1 MITDQARNDGEAQN
15 VAYRKRIYCKAEKTL
30 CPKYALRIA
39 LTMLQ
44 VPCPAPRMESMQW
57 STCPVHTSSRKPL
70 ASGASVGGVLSIG
83 GMISTAFDGL
93 ASTSMT
99 SRQAVRE
106 RLLNRSAKVVV
117 ALVASVFPRFI
128 IKMSALSDNR

>member
-1 MITDQARNDGEAQN
+1 M
-15 VAYRKRIYCKAEKTL
+15 
-30 CPKYALRIA
+30 
-39 LTMLQ
+39 
-44 VPCPAPRMESMQW
+44 
-57 STCPVHTSSRKPL
+57 HTSSHKPL
-70 ASGASVGGVLSIG
+70 ATGASVGGVLSIG